1 MEKNEVIE
9 LGKIFLDGKDF
20 DPTDYIVSLQG
31 PTFIFT
37 QNGSKKLKPEDRKA
51 LNQMGIKIL
60 A

>member
-9 LGKIFLDGKDF
+9 LGKIFVDGKDF
-20 DPTDYIVSLQG
+20 DPTDYVVSLQG
-31 PTFIFT
+31 TTFIFT
-37 QNGSKKLKPEDRKA
+37 QNGSKKLKSEDRKT